1 MLFKSSS
8 DVSLSV
14 SKNAS
19 IWTFTSVSI
28 PGIAE
33 TISLICCPNTGI
45 NASKNKYKNITNNPN
60 TSITD
65 APLGTP
71 LSVSLQQNGFSNHA
85 ITNPIKNGLI
95 IFNIVRIIGMMLH
108 SFITSVNMY
117 KNPIISSKYSTFKT
131 LPLSLK
137 TSFSLSTF
145 IFSNILFFILF
156 T

>member
-1 MLFKSSS
+1 M
-8 DVSLSV
+8 
-14 SKNAS
+14 
-19 IWTFTSVSI
+19 
-28 PGIAE
+28 
-33 TISLICCPNTGI
+33 ICCPNTGI

-137 TSFSLSTF
+137 TSFSLSV
-145 IFSNILFFILF
+145 
-156 T
+156 